1 MELRSQLLFEVIE
14 ATMVSVLALP
24 VPSIKRPG
32 ATYEKPRNNSC
43 AVALGGTPGESEKKG
58 KIKST
63 KNYHYYS

>member
-43 AVALGGTPGESEKKG
+43 AVALGGTPGESEKK
-58 KIKST
+58 KKKMKLT
-63 KNYHYYS
+63 N